1 MKKLKQLICSALLM
15 ALIIPGSAL
24 AFSDDA
30 DITQKDAVKTCM
42 DLGII
47 KGHDNGSFAPAD
59 SLTRAE
65 MAKMTA
71 VIQMGGQD
79 MLVNIGSD
87 PNPNPFEDIEQH
99 WAKSYILY
107 CYAGK
112 LVEGRSATSYAP
124 DETLTAAEC
133 AKMLL
138 NLLGYRSDVEGYTGS
153 TWESA
158 VWTRAE
164 QVGLLESLENVKSAD
179 IISRENASA
188 MIADALQAKTVSYE
202 GTLTLIDDNTLTSI
216 YTLKE
221 GSGTLQEKYFPEELQ
236 DQDT

>member
-1 MKKLKQLICSALLM
+1 MKKRLICGALLL
-15 ALIIPGSAL
+15 ALIIPSSGF

-30 DITQKDAVKTCM
+30 AITQKDAVKTCT

-47 KGHDNGSFAPAD
+47 KGRDNGNFDPAA

-65 MAKMTA
+65 MAKMIA
-71 VIQMGGQD
+71 MIKVGGQKQFYF
-79 MLVNIGSD
+79 GSD
-87 PNPNPFEDIEQH
+87 SNPNPNPFADIEQH
-99 WAKSYILY
+99 WAKGYILY
-107 CYAGK
+107 CYK
-112 LVEGRSATSYAP
+112 EVEGRSATSYAP
-124 DETLTAAEC
+124 NETLTAAEC

-138 NLLGYRSDVEGYTGS
+138 TLLAYRSDVEGYTGS

-164 QVGLLESLENVKSAD
+164 QVGLLQNLENVKNAD

-188 MIADALQAKTVSYE
+188 MIANALQAKTVSYE
-202 GTLTLIDDNTLTSI
+202 GTLRKVGNTITCN

-221 GSGTLQEKYFPEELQ
+221 GSETLQEKQFK
-236 DQDT
+236 

>member
-1 MKKLKQLICSALLM
+1 MKTKLICGVLLLALV
-15 ALIIPGSAL
+15 IPGSGL

-30 DITQKDAVKTCM
+30 AITQTDAVKTCA

-47 KGHDNGSFAPAD
+47 KGRDNGNFDPAA

-65 MAKMTA
+65 MAKMISM
-71 VIQMGGQD
+71 IQLGGQD
-79 MLVNIGSD
+79 QFMIGSD
-87 PNPNPFEDIEQH
+87 PNPNPFADIEQH
-99 WAKSYILY
+99 WAKSFILY

-112 LVEGRSATSYAP
+112 YVDGRSATSYAP
-124 DETLTAAEC
+124 NETLTAAEC

-138 NLLGYRSDVEGYTGS
+138 TLLGYRSDVEGYTGS

-164 QVGLLESLENVKSAD
+164 QVGLLKNVTNVKSSD

-188 MIADALQAKTVSYE
+188 MIANALQAKTISYE
-202 GTLTLIDDNTLTSI
+202 GTLSQVGNTISSN

-221 GSGTLQEKYFPEELQ
+221 GSKTLQETHFK
-236 DQDT
+236 